1 MFYGI
6 FSPILIVF
14 CICPELHELGD
25 IVEEGEDHDDADVAP
40 PLTHTTL
47 VLIAIK
53 ILPSFS
59 ANKCYK
65 IHFYFYQLSF
75 CLYKICGQTRSNN
88 LIPYPALTGQQESTH
103 P

>member
-25 IVEEGEDHDDADVAP
+25 IVEEGEDHNDTDVAP

-47 VLIAIK
+47 VLIVIR
-53 ILPSFS
+53 ILPWVLSCRFS
-59 ANKCYK
+59 ATACCAPSSDSVSTAGGSSA
-65 IHFYFYQLSF
+65 LSSF
-75 CLYKICGQTRSNN
+75 IG
-88 LIPYPALTGQQESTH
+88 IGAGTG
-103 P
+103 